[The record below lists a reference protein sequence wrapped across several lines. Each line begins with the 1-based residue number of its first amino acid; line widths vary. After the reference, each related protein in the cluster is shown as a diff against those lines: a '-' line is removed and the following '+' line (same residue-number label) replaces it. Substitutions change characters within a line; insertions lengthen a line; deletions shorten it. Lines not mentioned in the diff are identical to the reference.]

1 MRRGRL
7 QQLEPAHPIRIQGLT
22 FSILRGDI
30 VLQLTCQRHKYVI
43 RESKECWDK
52 VPVEPIGF
60 VDDSTKVFNPHVT
73 KVPCSATYL
82 LTVHVLT
89 PKLRK
94 RPLPLKS
101 AKHLLAQPLDD
112 CSIGGLYSQQEL
124 EEWCQLLSFP
134 AY

>member
-22 FSILRGDI
+22 FSILRADI

-94 RPLPLKS
+94 RRGQMVSPPMMS
-101 AKHLLAQPLDD
+101 
-112 CSIGGLYSQQEL
+112 
-124 EEWCQLLSFP
+124 LS
-134 AY
+134 